1 MSSATAAVPWC
12 FFSWVTFLACATLRG
27 SDMNTPA
34 EWARLRFSGTARSDC
49 KSRAA
54 GGSVAR
60 EELPGMGEVR
70 GRRHRTRARARVR
83 CVASRGL
90 EPDPDPEAKD
100 SWAQVLI
107 QLVERGADDA
117 VALQFDV
124 VVEHVEQVRGEVE
137 GRAS

>member
-1 MSSATAAVPWC
+1 MSSATAAVPSC

-34 EWARLRFSGTARSDC
+34 EWARLRLFGDRENSLQVPSRGRIGTTR
-49 KSRAA
+49 K
-54 GGSVAR
+54 
-60 EELPGMGEVR
+60 LPEWGEVR
-70 GRRHRTRARARVR
+70 GRRHRTRALARVR

-100 SWAQVLI
+100 PRAQVLI

-124 VVEHVEQVRGEVE
+124 VVEHV
-137 GRAS
+137 